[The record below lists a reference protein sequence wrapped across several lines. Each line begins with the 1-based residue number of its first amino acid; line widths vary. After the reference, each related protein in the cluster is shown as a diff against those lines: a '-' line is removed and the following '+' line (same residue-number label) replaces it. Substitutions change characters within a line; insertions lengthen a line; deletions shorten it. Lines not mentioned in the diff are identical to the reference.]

1 MYIEFAHYKMK
12 LLLLLLLLL
21 VVVVVVVV
29 VLKLMKEFEFKNLT
43 MLYQTTRVQITKQ
56 HL

>member
-12 LLLLLLLLL
+12 LLLLLVLLLL
-21 VVVVVVVV
+21 LL
-29 VLKLMKEFEFKNLT
+29 LKLIQELEFKNLT

-56 HL
+56 RL